1 MAFIRDGGRQ
11 VGKRFADVLKLF
23 WEGLLFEYLR
33 SEGCPLRHGEHDPR
47 HFIMRYWRRSL
58 LDPSIRTGFVPF
70 YLKREAKKRNSIIQ
84 EDKDIRDIR
93 AGLIVL
99 EERVKDAETGVRGQ
113 HDYRFVL
120 QYFSASRDLHRTLV
134 GNVTSLANEVEQLRA
149 NVDHNSE
156 SISIMEQ
163 QFVELETKYDRV
175 VGGLVHRGAF
185 QLTVERALYGIINEG
200 HACIKAAERMV
211 TELLA
216 DMDVGLPAPDSAEPY
231 LQVANG
237 NTSNV
242 PGIDVALAAAAS
254 VTQESTKGSTEMQN
268 VDQKTWAAPRSK
280 SWDTCGDG
288 IQDSSGE
295 RTAAAV
301 AAAAKMAPY
310 VSEGWKPGDSCLG
323 SCLRRV
329 WETHRKSCK
338 SYANRVAKLEGQNVA
353 LVARASEACRL
364 QQEAEAQ
371 ARAWEEK
378 HRLLEQRIADVESR
392 SRAELSLAQQ
402 ANSEAS
408 SRVREAH
415 SLFQGALE
423 RATPTL
429 LDMVAAFAPR
439 DTEKLALDLFL
450 KLGVERDLYVHHLE
464 AKRMFETD
472 LESRVFEILE
482 EEQTNAAVGA
492 GSLEHEE
499 TAGSRKKE
507 RGRPKSKGKGKGV
520 GAADKS
526 KNSKS
531 RSKTPSGKASKTA
544 EKSDKGEDKGGK
556 RKAAGKGKGKQKPP
570 QAEKGPSSPPGDN
583 SGASNVNRG
592 SDRQGSAKAQRSSS
606 PAKKGAAKGNR
617 QRKN

>member
-1 MAFIRDGGRQ
+1 M
-11 VGKRFADVLKLF
+11 
-23 WEGLLFEYLR
+23 
-33 SEGCPLRHGEHDPR
+33 
-47 HFIMRYWRRSL
+47 
-58 LDPSIRTGFVPF
+58 
-70 YLKREAKKRNSIIQ
+70 
-84 EDKDIRDIR
+84 
-93 AGLIVL
+93 
-99 EERVKDAETGVRGQ
+99 
-113 HDYRFVL
+113 
-120 QYFSASRDLHRTLV
+120 
-134 GNVTSLANEVEQLRA
+134 
-149 NVDHNSE
+149 
-156 SISIMEQ
+156 
-163 QFVELETKYDRV
+163 

-211 TELLA
+211 TALLA

-429 LDMVAAFAPR
+429 LDRVAAFAPR

-464 AKRMFETD
+464 TKRMFE
-472 LESRVFEILE
+472 VFLLRFCATAWLHSVILNHRPE
-482 EEQTNAAVGA
+482 LCLVCLTIPE
-492 GSLEHEE
+492 GSPALLHACLSLLSGVSIYSLRSLFGLRIYCAQNQPR
-499 TAGSRKKE
+499 TYV
-507 RGRPKSKGKGKGV
+507 SKV
-520 GAADKS
+520 
-526 KNSKS
+526 
-531 RSKTPSGKASKTA
+531 R
-544 EKSDKGEDKGGK
+544 K
-556 RKAAGKGKGKQKPP
+556 RKGFVQLHR
-570 QAEKGPSSPPGDN
+570 DT
-583 SGASNVNRG
+583 G
-592 SDRQGSAKAQRSSS
+592 SIGWHTTHL
-606 PAKKGAAKGNR
+606 GMYL
-617 QRKN
+617 